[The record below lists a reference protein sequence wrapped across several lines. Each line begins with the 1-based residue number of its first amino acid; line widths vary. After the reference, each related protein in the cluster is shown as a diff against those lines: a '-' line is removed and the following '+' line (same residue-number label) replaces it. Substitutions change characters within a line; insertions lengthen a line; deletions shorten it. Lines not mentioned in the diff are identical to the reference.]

1 MKFNASPFIRMGI
14 IHLLVPSTSL
24 EGHLAGIVCGLAMQW
39 GCLPLS
45 LARPAILIP
54 SILWLHFYAV
64 RKVIAFSAIEQ
75 VILENPNGRAIK
87 EHQRVRRVCELIR
100 NLLVLTVLLGCKLF
114 EWSMSLQLAL
124 VLLFLNACIMSHIE
138 DVPVAAKNG
147 NDWREGHRRKRRSA
161 MLWKA
166 FLLTC
171 FLSILSDCMDF
182 GGWMSCN
189 SFWFS
194 DQYSPLHFWFACIL
208 MIVRIGL
215 QATGFA
221 VAAKRFLDLSPD
233 MDVFF
238 HLFSPYHFKDGAAT
252 AMILTKALDPIL
264 SQ

>member
-1 MKFNASPFIRMGI
+1 MGLPSFVVGPTSNTDTINSVVEVIPF
-14 IHLLVPSTSL
+14 
-24 EGHLAGIVCGLAMQW
+24 
-39 GCLPLS
+39 
-45 LARPAILIP
+45 
-54 SILWLHFYAV
+54 Y
-64 RKVIAFSAIEQ
+64 AIEQ
-75 VILENPNGRAIK
+75 VILENPNRHAIK
-87 EHQRVRRVCELIR
+87 EHQRVRRVCELLR
-100 NLLVLTVLLGCKLF
+100 NLLVPTGLLGYKLF

-124 VLLFLNACIMSHIE
+124 VLLFLNACIASHIE

-147 NDWREGHRRKRRSA
+147 NDWQIGHRRKRRST

-171 FLSILSDCMDF
+171 FLSVLSDCMDF

-194 DQYSPLHFWFACIL
+194 DQYSQLQFWCAGIL

-215 QATGFA
+215 QAAGFA

-238 HLFSPYHFKDGAAT
+238 HLFSPYHLRDGATTAT
-252 AMILTKALDPIL
+252 SLTKVLDPIL